1 MNVLWLTAIVLC
13 AAAQT
18 QQETAAPDDEPPPA
32 TNEADLRR
40 SDFQDFAESDTI
52 TGNWWGHG
60 DELADLGITLTLNF
74 WVVWQAVVKGGTGK
88 DQGSTGEYRLAGHFD
103 LERLAGIRG
112 GGIFARIDGG
122 WRDAPDL
129 TGIGAIMPID
139 GEFAVDSPAILTHLW
154 YQQNFFD
161 TRLRLRFGVFTAADG
176 MDFHGQTVAFDANA
190 YANFGGGQF
199 LNSGLINN
207 ASILFPD
214 TGSLGAAILTEPVE
228 RVYIAAAVNN
238 VVAAQD
244 FLDVLELSSD
254 WMVLVEAG
262 VVPKLT
268 AASGDLPGLY
278 SIGFWHTSLP
288 GSPSARGVYL
298 GMNQL
303 LVSEDPGDIQGLGM
317 FARYGYADSSPSGVR
332 NFWSLGGQYRG
343 LFPTRDRDVAALGWA
358 QAFTDGSSLFTESY
372 EGVLE
377 SYYRVRITPWF
388 FVTPMIQYIVNPGST
403 ATQDAVVFSLR
414 GQFVF

>member
-1 MNVLWLTAIVLC
+1 MNVGVLTAIVLG

-18 QQETAAPDDEPPPA
+18 EQDPPPPA

-40 SDFQDFAESDTI
+40 SDFRDFAETDTI
-52 TGNWWGHG
+52 TGSWWGHG
-60 DELADLGITLTLNF
+60 DELAERGVTLTLNF
-74 WVVWQAVVKGGTGK
+74 WMVWQAVIEGGTDK

-112 GGIFARIDGG
+112 GGVFARVDGG
-122 WRDAPDL
+122 WSDPPDL
-129 TGIGAIMPID
+129 TGIGAIMPVD

-154 YQQNFFD
+154 YQQNLFD
-161 TRLRLRFGVFTAADG
+161 TRLRLRFGLFTAADG

-207 ASILFPD
+207 ASIHFPG
-214 TGSLGAAILTEPVE
+214 TGSLGAAILAEPIE
-228 RVYIAAAVNN
+228 RVYVAAAINN
-238 VVAAQD
+238 VNESRD
-244 FLDVLELSSD
+244 FLDALNLSSD

-262 VVPKLT
+262 VVPDFK
-268 AASGDLPGLY
+268 LPGMY

-288 GSPSARGVYL
+288 GSPSAQGVYL

-303 LVSEDPGDIQGLGM
+303 LHSEEPGDIQGLGM
-317 FARYGYADSSPSGVR
+317 FARYGYADSSPDGVR

-343 LFPTRDRDVAALGWA
+343 MFPTRDRDVAAIGWA
-358 QAFTDGSSLFTESY
+358 QALTDGTSAFTAPY

-377 SYYRVRITPWF
+377 SYYRVRVTPWF

-403 ATQDAVVFSLR
+403 ATRDAVVFSLR

>member
-1 MNVLWLTAIVLC
+1 MNVGVLTAIVLG

-18 QQETAAPDDEPPPA
+18 EQDPPPPA

-40 SDFQDFAESDTI
+40 SDFRDFAETDTI
-52 TGNWWGHG
+52 TGSWWGHG
-60 DELADLGITLTLNF
+60 DELAERGVTLTLNF
-74 WVVWQAVVKGGTGK
+74 WMVWQAVIEGGTDK

-112 GGIFARIDGG
+112 GGVFARVDGG
-122 WRDAPDL
+122 WSDPPDL
-129 TGIGAIMPID
+129 TGIGAIMPVD

-154 YQQNFFD
+154 YQQNLFD
-161 TRLRLRFGVFTAADG
+161 TRLRLRFGLFTAADG

-207 ASILFPD
+207 ASIHFPG
-214 TGSLGAAILTEPVE
+214 TGSLGAAILAEPIE
-228 RVYIAAAVNN
+228 RVYVAAAINN
-238 VVAAQD
+238 VNESRD
-244 FLDVLELSSD
+244 FLDALNLSSD

-262 VVPKLT
+262 VVPDFK
-268 AASGDLPGLY
+268 LPGMY

-288 GSPSARGVYL
+288 GSPSAQGVYL

-303 LVSEDPGDIQGLGM
+303 LHSEEPGDIQGLGM
-317 FARYGYADSSPSGVR
+317 FARYGYADSSPDGVR

-343 LFPTRDRDVAALGWA
+343 MFPTRDRDVAAIGWA
-358 QAFTDGSSLFTESY
+358 QAFTDGSPIFTAAY

-377 SYYRVRITPWF
+377 SYYRVRVTPWF

-403 ATQDAVVFSLR
+403 ATRDAVVFSLR